1 MNYTYKLTTRGLC
14 SELNS
19 LLGFYESVIDED
31 CQIFIDASASQYFKS
46 VSILDVFKFPSAFI
60 NSPHSDSTIISGNR
74 WRKSAVIQHKTK
86 LTTQQCAEFFS
97 YTDTFKQKLNKN
109 ITKLSLP
116 TKFNCF
122 HIRRGDKVGEKLYEW
137 TQKTG
142 RTESKRF
149 EFCDYLKHCKN
160 IETIFIMTDDYRCIQ
175 EAREYINNN
184 NLPHNILYLTQEPQG
199 GHSETLNIQ
208 NDRRYSK
215 QELVQFFSEI
225 EIAKQSQQFIGTKS
239 SNIFRYITNQCVKDV
254 EFISL
259 D

>member
-74 WRKSAVIQHKTK
+74 WRKSATRRHKTK
-86 LTTQQCAEFFS
+86 LTAQQVNEFFS
-97 YTDTFKQKLNKN
+97 YTDNFKQKLNEN

-116 TKFNCF
+116 PEYKCF
-122 HIRRGDKVGEKLYEW
+122 HIRRGDKVGERLYKWAEK
-137 TQKTG
+137 QGKKG
-142 RTESKRF
+142 ESKKYNF
-149 EFCDYLKHCKN
+149 EDYLEKSDQSIK
-160 IETIFIMTDDYRCIQ
+160 TIFIMSDDYSSIL
-175 EAREYINNN
+175 EAQQH
-184 NLPHNILYLTQEPQG
+184 NLNIKTLTITNQT
-199 GHSETLNIQ
+199 GHSTDMDIDNHRHYGE
-208 NDRRYSK
+208 K
-215 QELVQFFSEI
+215 ELVQFFSEI

-239 SNIFRYITNQCVKDV
+239 SNIFRYIKSQCVKEV

>member
-46 VSILDVFKFPSAFI
+46 VSILDVFKFPSFFVG
-60 NSPHSDSTIISGNR
+60 SPCNDSTIVSANK
-74 WRKSAVIQHKTK
+74 WRKSAAIQYKTK
-86 LTTQQCAEFFS
+86 LTTQQCTEFFS
-97 YTDTFKQKLNKN
+97 YTDAFKQKLNEN

-116 TKFNCF
+116 KKFNCF
-122 HIRRGDKVGEKLYEW
+122 HIRRGDKVGERLYKWAEK
-137 TQKTG
+137 QGKKG
-142 RTESKRF
+142 ESKKYNF
-149 EFCDYLKHCKN
+149 EDYLEKSDQSIK
-160 IETIFIMTDDYRCIQ
+160 TIFNMSDDYSSIIEGQ
-175 EAREYINNN
+175 QHG
-184 NLPHNILYLTQEPQG
+184 LKVKTLTTIEQT
-199 GHSETLNIQ
+199 GHSTDMDIDNHRHYGE
-208 NDRRYSK
+208 K
-215 QELVQFFSEI
+215 ELVQLFSEI

-239 SNIFRYITNQCVKDV
+239 SNIFRYIKNQCATDV